1 MPTARALL
9 WLLRALWAILPFT
22 VGSGLADALDGSSDP
37 VRLVAT
43 LGLWALW
50 FAGLAVSLVP
60 TTVSL
65 TALRTL
71 APAPAAAAAAALA
84 TAPGAVTAAGLA
96 AAAVTGAVAF
106 RGEIGRIFAEGSA
119 YGDEARFPLRAPGPL
134 LVGPLPLMWA
144 VMASCCGA
152 GPLLLAAKVW
162 TAGVA
167 VSIVGVALVL
177 VLPRRFHQLS
187 RRFLVFVPAGLA
199 LHDHLVL
206 AETAM
211 FRWRA
216 VERFERALS
225 GTGALDLTAG
235 ALGPAIELGL
245 VDMDTI
251 VRLGDRPGRS
261 ETVHVRS
268 MLCAPTLT
276 AAALREAAR
285 RRPA

>member
-9 WLLRALWAILPFT
+9 WVLRALWATLPFT
-22 VGSGLADALDGSSDP
+22 VGPGLADALDGASGS
-37 VRLVAT
+37 VRLVAS

-50 FAGLAVSLVP
+50 FTGLAVSLVP

-65 TALRTL
+65 TVLRTL

-84 TAPGAVTAAGLA
+84 VAPGVASALGLVVAVVTA
-96 AAAVTGAVAF
+96 AVAF
-106 RGEIGRIFAEGSA
+106 RGQVGRIFAEGSA
-119 YGDEARFPLRAPGPL
+119 YGDEARFPLRPPGPL
-134 LVGPLPLMWA
+134 LVGPLPVMWA
-144 VMASCCGA
+144 VMAACCGA
-152 GPLLLAAKVW
+152 GPLLLAAKAW

-167 VSIVGVALVL
+167 VSLVGLVLAL

-211 FRWRA
+211 FRWGA
-216 VERFERALS
+216 VERFERALA

-235 ALGPAIELGL
+235 ALGPAIEVGL
-245 VDMDTI
+245 VELDTI
-251 VRLGDRPGRS
+251 VRLGGRPGRS
-261 ETVHVRS
+261 ETLHVRS
-268 MLCAPTLT
+268 LLCAPTLT
-276 AAALREAAR
+276 REALDEAIR
-285 RRPA
+285 RRR